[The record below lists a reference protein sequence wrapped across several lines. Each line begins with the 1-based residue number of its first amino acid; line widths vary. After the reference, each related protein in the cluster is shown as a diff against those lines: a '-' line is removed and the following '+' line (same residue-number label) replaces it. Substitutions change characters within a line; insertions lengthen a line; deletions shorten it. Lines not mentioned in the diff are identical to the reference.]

1 VSHSVT
7 VTEPLTPGGRYAIDC
22 ACCGEVGTANDLDLA
37 DVIKRLHEAFVA
49 MLVDAWEVAR

>member
-22 ACCGEVGTANDLDLA
+22 ACCGEVGTADEPDLA
-37 DVIKRLHEAFVA
+37 GVIKRLHEAFVA
-49 MLVDAWEVAR
+49 ILVDAWEVAR